1 MTNFVEVTALRSP
14 TFLSATS
21 LALGSKVHELINVS
35 VSQSSTWPAC
45 LLLAAQTNQSKLEV
59 ETQNKNRERETAR
72 WAQKETGS

>member
-35 VSQSSTWPAC
+35 VSQSVIHMAC
-45 LLLAAQTNQSKLEV
+45 LSPPCGPNKSK
-59 ETQNKNRERETAR
+59 
-72 WAQKETGS
+72 